1 MHLIA
6 ITEIPTPWKKKV
18 ESGEGIAEKK
28 KSGKI
33 ALEFCEKMMAEP
45 FPDYP
50 SDDEMTEE
58 ELKREERQIAREQI
72 KNMAETGKTDIK
84 KSIASLE
91 HIIIPSE

>member
-1 MHLIA
+1 MRVNNLHYN
-6 ITEIPTPWKKKV
+6 V
-18 ESGEGIAEKK
+18 
-28 KSGKI
+28 
-33 ALEFCEKMMAEP
+33 
-45 FPDYP
+45 
-50 SDDEMTEE
+50 TEE